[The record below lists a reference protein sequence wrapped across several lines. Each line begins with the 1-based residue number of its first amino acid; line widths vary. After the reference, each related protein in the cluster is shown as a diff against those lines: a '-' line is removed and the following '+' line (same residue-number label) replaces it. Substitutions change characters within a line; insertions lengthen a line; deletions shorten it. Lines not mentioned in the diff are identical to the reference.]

1 MRIKKGDQ
9 VKVISGKNRGKIGK
23 VLRVIPGTNR
33 VLVEGVNL
41 IYRHSR
47 PTQRNPKGGIVEK
60 EAPIDASNVM
70 LFDTRSNKPTRVN
83 YRLLEDPDKKTVT
96 KMRISNKSGEIV

>member
-9 VKVISGKNRGKIGK
+9 VKVISGKNKGKIGK

-83 YRLLEDPDKKTVT
+83 YRVLEDPDKKAKNKV
-96 KMRISNKSGEIV
+96 RISNKSGEIV

>member
-9 VKVISGKNRGKIGK
+9 VKVISGKNKGKIGK

-47 PTQRNPKGGIVEK
+47 PTQNNPKGGIIEK

-70 LFDTRSNKPTRVN
+70 LFDTRSSKPTRVN
-83 YRLLEDPDKKTVT
+83 YRVLEDPEKKTRNKV
-96 KMRISNKSGEIV
+96 RISNKSGEIV

>member
-1 MRIKKGDQ
+1 MKIKKGDQ
-9 VKVISGKNRGKIGK
+9 VKVISGKNKGKIGK
-23 VLRVIPGTNR
+23 VLRVIPNTNR

-47 PTQRNPKGGIVEK
+47 PTQTNPKGGIIEK

-70 LFDTRSNKPTRVN
+70 LFDSRSNRPTRVN
-83 YRLLEDPDKKTVT
+83 YRVIEDSDKKTAT
-96 KMRISNKSGEIV
+96 KVRISNKSGEIL

>member
-9 VKVISGKNRGKIGK
+9 VKVISGKNKGKIGK

-47 PTQRNPKGGIVEK
+47 PTQRNPKGGIIEK

-70 LFDTRSNKPTRVN
+70 LFDTRSGKPTRVN
-83 YRLLEDPDKKTVT
+83 YRVLEDPDKKTQNKV
-96 KMRISNKSGEIV
+96 RISNKSGEIV